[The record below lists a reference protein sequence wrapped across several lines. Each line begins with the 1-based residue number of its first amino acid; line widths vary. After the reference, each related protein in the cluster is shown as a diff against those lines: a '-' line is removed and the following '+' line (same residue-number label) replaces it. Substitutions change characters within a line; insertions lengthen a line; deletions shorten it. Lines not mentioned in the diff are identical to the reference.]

1 MVNGKPGCGE
11 TPIEKLLSGVM
22 STWYLA
28 SIAGVLWAH
37 TTHISIARQAAIIGP
52 FIYHFQSTMM
62 GFLSGDLSAMLNPNK
77 VSKDKLFKFH
87 GILAVACIM
96 IYLNA

>member
-1 MVNGKPGCGE
+1 MVNGKPGTGE

-22 STWYLA
+22 SSWYLA
-28 SIAGVLWAH
+28 SIIGVIWAH

-52 FIYHFQSTMM
+52 FIYHFRSTML
-62 GFLSGDLSAMLNPNK
+62 GFLPGDLSTTFNQDKL
-77 VSKDKLFKFH
+77 SKNKLFKFH
-87 GILAVACIM
+87 GVLAVACIM